1 MQQLQRKLTLAAI
14 LLTLAPCASP
24 TNTGLDNK
32 VNSFYSKKQVLEEKS
47 EGTKKTIK
55 TYYVL
60 SNKIEIEVVQQNG
73 SSQIEVRI
81 LKDPGNLII
90 RNTPK
95 IDSAEGTVY
104 RMDENGNRRLS
115 FKFNNCWVYSTFVK
129 EGNKIIV
136 HYHSGGFEGVLPDVF
151 VEKAESKLK
160 EIENDLHISD
170 LLIY

>member
-14 LLTLAPCASP
+14 LLALAPCASP

-60 SNKIEIEVVQQNG
+60 SNKIEVEVVQQN
-73 SSQIEVRI
+73 SQIEVKI
-81 LKDPGNLII
+81 LKDPDNLII
-90 RNTPK
+90 KNTPK

-104 RMDENGNRRLS
+104 GMDENGNRRIS
-115 FKFNNCWVYSTFVK
+115 FKFNNCWVYASFVSK
-129 EGNKIIV
+129 GNKAVI
-136 HYHSGGFEGVLPDVF
+136 HYHSGGFEGDLPDVF